1 MQASQKWT
9 LALIMRHE
17 LRVMIADLTLPVIS
31 VLFTVLLLYGFVT
44 GLHETRRREEVVKS
58 LLASQAKTNADNLV
72 QWRKVMARQQRPE
85 PFANPVDPASV
96 GGRMGAQYAILPT
109 LALSPVAAGQ
119 SDMLADYYHVTISSR
134 AELMEESEIESP
146 WKLLSGQFDLA
157 FVLIYMFPLVI
168 FAISFNMLSV
178 ERDQGTLRM
187 LLSQPLTL
195 QRLVVAKT
203 LVRAGVVIGLA
214 VLVPALV
221 VLVTRHAVLD
231 MNDMNGAALG
241 ALALWM
247 ALVVAY
253 GVFWFALSALVSSL
267 GRASAT
273 NALLLIGAWVL
284 LVLVVPVV
292 LNLAV
297 SSTHPAPSRTDLATQ
312 TRLVTIDG
320 LERYKDLF
328 STDYDY
334 IDRPDTLLPKDG
346 RLEVA
351 PRMRAFYQMEAFV
364 DEQLSEVLSRFDR
377 QLAAQQVLVDRF
389 SFISPAI
396 VANEGMASLAGNGTR
411 RYERFKQQV
420 VGHHEAWRAYFV
432 PRIQNGVAIVEDDFE
447 GSPRWSWEEE
457 SPAIVRADALF
468 KTTQLLVVAAVM
480 ALLASLRFSR
490 RQSV

>member
-1 MQASQKWT
+1 MTTSRKWT

-17 LRVMIADLTLPVIS
+17 LRVMIADLTLPVLS

-44 GLHETRRREEVVKS
+44 GLHETQQREAVAQS
-58 LLASQAKTNADNLV
+58 LLASQAKTNTDNIV

-96 GGRMGAQYAILPT
+96 GGRLGAQHAILPT
-109 LALSPVAAGQ
+109 LALSPMAAGQ
-119 SDMLADYYHVTISSR
+119 SDMLADYYQVTILSR
-134 AELMEESEIESP
+134 AQLMEENEIESP

-195 QRLVVAKT
+195 RRLMLAKT

-214 VLVPALV
+214 VLVPALA

-231 MNDMNGAALG
+231 MDVAALG
-241 ALALWM
+241 AFALWM

-253 GVFWFALSALVSSL
+253 GVFWFALSALVNSL

-273 NALLLIGAWVL
+273 NALLLIGTWVL

-297 SSTHPAPSRTDLATQ
+297 SNAHPAPSRTDLATQ

-320 LERYKDLF
+320 LKRYKDLF

-334 IDRPDTLLPKDG
+334 VDSPDTLLPTNG

-351 PRMRAFYQMEAFV
+351 PRLRAFYQMEAFV
-364 DEQLSEVLSRFDR
+364 DQELSEVLSRFDR

-389 SFISPAI
+389 SVISPAI

-420 VGHHEAWRAYFV
+420 VGYHEAWRAYFV
-432 PRIQNGVAIVEDDFE
+432 PRIRNGIAIVEADFE
-447 GSPRWSWEEE
+447 SFPRWSWEEE
-457 SPAIVRADALF
+457 NPATLRADSLLKIA
-468 KTTQLLVVAAVM
+468 QLLVVATVM
-480 ALLASLRFSR
+480 ALLASWRFSR

>member
-1 MQASQKWT
+1 MAVPRKST

-17 LRVMIADLTLPVIS
+17 LRVMIADRTLPAIAM
-31 VLFTVLLLYGFVT
+31 LFSILLLYGFFT
-44 GLHETRRREEVVKS
+44 GLHETRQREAVAKS
-58 LLASQAKTNADNLV
+58 LVERVAKTNADNVVL
-72 QWRKVMARQQRPE
+72 WRKVMSREQPPE
-85 PFANPVDPASV
+85 RFANPVDPASI
-96 GGRMGAQYAILPT
+96 GGSMGAQYAILPT

-119 SDMLADYYHVTISSR
+119 SDMLADYYQVTIGSR
-134 AELMEESEIESP
+134 AEFMEAGEIESP

-157 FVLIYMFPLVI
+157 FVLIYMFPLFI

-195 QRLVVAKT
+195 PRLVLAKT
-203 LVRAGVVIGLA
+203 LVRAGVIIGLA
-214 VLVPALV
+214 VLVPALALLITRYSV
-221 VLVTRHAVLD
+221 LDGAVLVV
-231 MNDMNGAALG
+231 
-241 ALALWM
+241 LALWVV
-247 ALVVAY
+247 LVVAY
-253 GVFWFALSALVSSL
+253 GLFWFALSALINSL

-273 NALLLIGAWVL
+273 NALLLIGTWVL

-297 SSTHPAPSRTDLATQ
+297 SQAHPAPSRTDLATQ

-320 LERYKDLF
+320 LNRYENLF
-328 STDYDY
+328 SQEYVDQ
-334 IDRPDTLLPKDG
+334 PEALLPRNG

-351 PRMRAFYQMEAFV
+351 PRMRAYYLMEEFV
-364 DEQLSEVLSRFDR
+364 DQRLAAVLARFDR
-377 QLAAQQVLVDRF
+377 QLAAQQVLVDQL

-420 VGHHEAWRAYFV
+420 IVFHQSWRGYFV
-432 PRIQNGVAIVEDDFE
+432 PRVRDGIAVVEADFARF
-447 GSPRWSWEEE
+447 PRWSWREEDI
-457 SPAIVRADALF
+457 ATMRTDALI
-468 KTTQLLVVAAVM
+468 KIAQLLAVAAVM
-480 ALLASLRFSR
+480 GLLAAWRFRR